1 MIEFVRLENDE
12 KEIERMSAM
21 ATAIVREH
29 FDPLIGKEQND
40 YMLSLFQ
47 TPGAIASQLAEGY
60 RYYFV
65 RKDGEDIGFTAFYP
79 RQDAMYLSKFY
90 LYRQERA
97 KGYAH
102 AMLEFV
108 ESETRKEGLQA
119 VELNVNRFN
128 SAVKVYEK
136 LGFEIIREEKNEIG
150 HGFIMDDYVFRKQL

>member
-47 TPGAIASQLAEGY
+47 TPGAIAAQLAEGY
-60 RYYFV
+60 RYYSV

-79 RQDAMYLSKFY
+79 KQDAMYLSKFY

-102 AMLEFV
+102 AMMEFV

>member
-47 TPGAIASQLAEGY
+47 TPGAIAAQLAEGY

-79 RQDAMYLSKFY
+79 KQDAMYLSKFY

-102 AMLEFV
+102 EMMEFV

>member
-47 TPGAIASQLAEGY
+47 TPGAIAAQLAEGY

-102 AMLEFV
+102 AMMEFV

-128 SAVKVYEK
+128 SAVQVYEK

>member
-47 TPGAIASQLAEGY
+47 TPGAIAAQLAEGY

-79 RQDAMYLSKFY
+79 KQDAMYLSKFY

-102 AMLEFV
+102 AMMEFV

>member
-47 TPGAIASQLAEGY
+47 TPGAIAAQLAEGY

-102 AMLEFV
+102 AMMEFV

-150 HGFIMDDYVFRKQL
+150 HGFLMDDYVFRKQL

>member
-1 MIEFVRLENDE
+1 MEFVRLENDE

-47 TPGAIASQLAEGY
+47 TPGAIAAQLAEGY

-102 AMLEFV
+102 AMMEFV

-128 SAVKVYEK
+128 SAVQVYEK